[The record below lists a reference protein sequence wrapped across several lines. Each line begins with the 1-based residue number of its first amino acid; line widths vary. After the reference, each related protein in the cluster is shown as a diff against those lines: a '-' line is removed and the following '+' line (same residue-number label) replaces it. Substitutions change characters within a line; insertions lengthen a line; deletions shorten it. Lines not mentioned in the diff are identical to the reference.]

1 MKKIIILCITAI
13 LATNSLFAQK
23 TSPFRLHG
31 DVSCIKMYHQYWDT
45 KFGERNEYGKEI
57 VATFYYSKDHRLLH
71 ANTNKEG
78 IYQDGNKIVK
88 ERESLAHHYK
98 YYEYEYNDAGNL
110 VTIDCYAGWGAGG
123 DFSDK
128 AHSLEYKIKL
138 KQENGITVSHIYRAE
153 GYELE
158 VYSPYNEISPGLVLV
173 NPYIDMSIYTPNNYK
188 YLFAFEIFSEPVD
201 KYRYDLVDYY
211 YEYNTKKQLTR
222 ITDSVGP
229 VVTLSYDEAGNIT
242 KMDRRNDIFSDKGDI
257 YIFEYVYNDFEE
269 SEKYRLAN
277 VKKRV
282 EQETA
287 KKDSIARAERL
298 AKELKIK
305 KEKEEKE
312 AADRKLHLD
321 KLKFILKNVSP
332 LYTSNVYMGFRGWDN
347 LLNKREIIT
356 DISRS
361 SQDTLLVTFYNMHKR
376 YHVTDCIKYVYDGI
390 TYNAYYDDSLNHL
403 IISSDKKTYLIDVDW
418 DSIAMKRSSSEIF
431 GVQKVPRSFQTVIKD
446 FLNEFTISDKI
457 DITE

>member
-78 IYQDGNKIVK
+78 FYQDGNEIVK

-110 VTIDCYAGWGAGG
+110 ITIDCYAGWGAGG

-138 KQENGITVSHIYRAE
+138 KQENGITVSHIYSAN
-153 GYELE
+153 GDELE
-158 VYSPYNEISPGLVLV
+158 VYSPYNEISPGLILGK
-173 NPYIDMSIYTPNNYK
+173 PYIDMSIYTPHNYK

-201 KYRYDLVDYY
+201 KYRADFVDYY

-229 VVTLSYDEAGNIT
+229 FVTLSYDEAGNIT
-242 KMDRRNDIFSDKGDI
+242 KMDKRNDIFSDKGDI

-305 KEKEEKE
+305 EEKE

-332 LYTSNVYMGFRGWDN
+332 LLYTSNVYR
-347 LLNKREIIT
+347 LLKEQKIIT
-356 DISRS
+356 DIST
-361 SQDTLLVTFYNMHKR
+361 SQDDLWVTINKRRKHR
-376 YHVTDCIKYVYDGI
+376 YHITDCIEYIYHGI
-390 TYNAYYDDSLNHL
+390 TYNAYYDDSLNNL
-403 IISSDKKTYLIDVDW
+403 IISSDKKIYLIDVDRDRMAANW
-418 DSIAMKRSSSEIF
+418 PPSEIF
-431 GVQKVPRSFQTVIKD
+431 GVQSVQRSFQTVIKD